1 MDGRGSLSSIL
12 NLRFEWG
19 KRLLQGWRVVR
30 HFIYGLTGY
39 EFARYAVET
48 RHELESIFMI
58 VTLGDLIGVPV
69 LPPIYSLRLLPYV
82 ASEIGMWKRCLA
94 RRKEFWERE
103 EYDLHGI

>member
-1 MDGRGSLSSIL
+1 MDDRGSLSSIL
-12 NLRFEWG
+12 NLRLEWG
-19 KRLLQGWRVVR
+19 KRLLQGREAVR
-30 HFIYGLTGY
+30 RFLYGLTGY
-39 EFARYAVET
+39 EFARYAVE
-48 RHELESIFMI
+48 RRRELESIFMI

-82 ASEIGMWKRCLA
+82 VPEIGMWKRCLA